1 METRMKRRAVA
12 TLVALAALVVTFAP
26 ALAEPA
32 SCMREYEQACGEC
45 KRQGDHCMRNERL
58 SGVNHGC
65 AQQVTACC
73 AKWKTIIHTN
83 NRECFAGAPG
93 RD

>member
-1 METRMKRRAVA
+1 MKRRALA
-12 TLVALAALVVTFAP
+12 TVVALAALIVMVGS

-32 SCMREYEQACGEC
+32 SCLREYENACGEC

-65 AQQVTACC
+65 AQQVAACC
-73 AKWKTIIHTN
+73 AKWKSIIHTN
-83 NRECFAGAPG
+83 NRECFASSSG
-93 RD
+93 RG